1 METTPP
7 EATTQAKATDSP
19 LTAIVRD
26 EIAAA
31 GGRITFARFM
41 ALALYHP
48 EHGYYLAPE
57 RRPGRGGDFLTAPE
71 THPFF
76 GITIARQIAELWD
89 RLGQPAEFTIR
100 EYGAGV
106 GGLAYDILAG
116 LAEAAP
122 ALAGT
127 VRYRLIEPNP
137 YRRAEAMAAMRE
149 VGLDQR
155 VTIETVDP
163 NGVAEPITGVIIA
176 NEVADAFPVHRLVW
190 GDDPRPGLRER
201 YVTWRDGAFA
211 EEEGELSPEAR
222 ASDPDGML
230 QAAGVTLA
238 TLATGD
244 TIEVSPAAAA
254 WFTAAGR
261 GLGRGYLIAIDYGYE
276 AAELYQGHR
285 LAGTL
290 RAYSQHT
297 VSDDPFRHL
306 GRQDLTAHVNFTA
319 LRRAGEAAGLTTAG
333 FTTQGAFLSSL
344 GLGDLLVRQQTE
356 PGVTAQAYLDTRAAV
371 LHLIDPGGMGRFGV
385 LVMARDAP
393 VVPPL
398 RGLAIAPPS
407 F

>member
-7 EATTQAKATDSP
+7 EMTTQANLTETP

-26 EIAAA
+26 EVATA

-48 EHGYYLAPE
+48 RHGYYLAPE

-76 GITIARQIAELWD
+76 GITIARQVAELWE
-89 RLGQPAEFTIR
+89 RLGRPAEFTIR

-137 YRRAEAMAAMRE
+137 YRRAEALAAMRE

-155 VTIETVDP
+155 VTTETVDP
-163 NGVAEPITGVIIA
+163 GGTAALITGVIIA

-190 GDDPRPGLRER
+190 RDDPRPGFRER
-201 YVTWRDGAFA
+201 YVIWRNGAFT
-211 EEEGELSPEAR
+211 EEEGELSAEAR

-230 QAAGVTLA
+230 QAGGITLA
-238 TLATGD
+238 AGD

-254 WFTAAGR
+254 WFAAAGR

-290 RAYSQHT
+290 RAYHQHT
-297 VSDDPFRHL
+297 VSDDPFRHP
-306 GRQDLTAHVNFTA
+306 GRQDLTAHVDFTA
-319 LRRAGEAAGLTTAG
+319 LRRAGEAAGLTAAG

-344 GLGDLLVRQQTE
+344 GLGDLLVRLQTE
-356 PGVTAQAYLDTRAAV
+356 PGVTAQAYLETRAAV

-398 RGLAIAPPS
+398 RGFSIAAS
-407 F
+407 RF